1 MQPAIVLRREH
12 QAIAPRPEELL
23 VGTQRVEDAAGPGG
37 GAVDLPRATPAELR
51 DTNRP
56 REAGPVR
63 NQPHLIVRR
72 GYAQERDA
80 SPIGGPAR
88 LDIER
93 EARVDPAQR
102 ALGEGVDADET

>member
-1 MQPAIVLRREH
+1 MQPAVVLRREH
-12 QAIAPRPEELL
+12 QAIAPGPEELL
-23 VGTQRVEDAAGPGG
+23 VGAQRVEDTAGPGG
-37 GAVDLPRATPAELR
+37 GAVDLPRAAPVELC

-63 NQPHLIVRR
+63 NQTHLIVRR

-93 EARVDPAQR
+93 EARVDPAQ
-102 ALGEGVDADET
+102 